1 MISAAILLED
11 GAQLQACN
19 LPRHLAATDG
29 IKDDL
34 ERARFQAIMKVLA
47 ECQGNQ
53 TRAADKLGIARQTL
67 NYLLKDYRSRGWV
80 S

>member
-1 MISAAILLED
+1 
-11 GAQLQACN
+11 
-19 LPRHLAATDG
+19 
-29 IKDDL
+29 
-34 ERARFQAIMKVLA
+34 MKVLA